1 MLLIMSF
8 ARLQVGAI
16 FKIIGF
22 PLMGQLADEYGRKP
36 ILLLTASTSIVPFGN
51 LPLPVL
57 SLLLIMQ

>member
-8 ARLQVGAI
+8 AWVQVGAI

-36 ILLLTASTSIVPFGN
+36 ILLLTASASIIPFGN
-51 LPLPVL
+51 FLLSVL
-57 SLLLIMQ
+57 